1 MSYDSTF
8 EIRFAK
14 ESEAHLYYKWHNVL
28 NTVLFNDTLGAQ
40 GQKIPINKKDM
51 LCGDTEFIIYSPCS
65 VIPQYGVHCVWLK
78 DFKIQLIQ
86 PNFNKNDSSD
96 TEYKNIVDIN
106 YTNKF
111 SDITEKICS
120 DTFKG
125 LNYSVVINKH
135 DDIIEN
141 NIAIYNKVLNKN
153 QLQEYNLIE
162 KYVNQYST
170 PKKVL
175 NITLENMFPHTTLF
189 TCDYFP
195 NLKFIISKMSIDY
208 MQNNNLLTI
217 VEKN

>member
-1 MSYDSTF
+1 
-8 EIRFAK
+8 
-14 ESEAHLYYKWHNVL
+14 
-28 NTVLFNDTLGAQ
+28 
-40 GQKIPINKKDM
+40 M